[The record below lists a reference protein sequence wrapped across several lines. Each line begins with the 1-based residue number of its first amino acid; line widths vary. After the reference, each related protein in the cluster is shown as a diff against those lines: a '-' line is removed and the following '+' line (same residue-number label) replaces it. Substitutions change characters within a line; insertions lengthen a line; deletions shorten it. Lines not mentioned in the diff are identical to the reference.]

1 MHRSCISLAK
11 KMTTMINLVK
21 RTKKIKMIKITKMI
35 KIIKMI
41 KMNMI
46 KSKVV
51 GGGTLGWP
59 SIAPSRQQPAPVTV
73 VSST

>member
-1 MHRSCISLAK
+1 MDKLEIIK
-11 KMTTMINLVK
+11 IIKM
-21 RTKKIKMIKITKMI
+21 IKMIKIIKTFKM
-35 KIIKMI
+35 IKMI

-73 VSST
+73 VSSS

>member
-1 MHRSCISLAK
+1 
-11 KMTTMINLVK
+11 
-21 RTKKIKMIKITKMI
+21 MIKTNRMI

-73 VSST
+73 VSSSKS

>member
-1 MHRSCISLAK
+1 MDKLEIIK
-11 KMTTMINLVK
+11 IIKM
-21 RTKKIKMIKITKMI
+21 IKMIKIIKTFKM
-35 KIIKMI
+35 IKMI

-59 SIAPSRQQPAPVTV
+59 SIAPSRQEPAPVTV
-73 VSST
+73 ASSS